1 MASTR
6 SNGTRINRTIE
17 LLEGGQP
24 IYYVGGHTGLAGTFH
39 RRPKGALTGQ
49 HTPVL
54 TYEQG
59 QTDAGHWADY
69 INVGFEHG
77 SFNVAGLD
85 DYLHGMVDAGPTRS
99 GHRTPTIIV
108 EAPVNGTSRAVVE
121 ANAWQCQQ
129 LLARGAHGVILCKA
143 NTPDAVA
150 AFVEACRY
158 PINRL
163 GVGTGLGT
171 GMRGIASEDSAGHVW
186 GVDADTY
193 IEKADPWPLNPDGEL
208 FLGIKIESK
217 AALPYVEEIMQVPGV
232 GFAEVGPGD
241 MALTLGIRTLSDPW
255 PQEMV
260 EIEQRVKEACEAGG
274 VYFHPF
280 TGYAAPADFPA
291 LIDAGALV
299 ITAPDQEIARIGRA
313 HTKRAMPV

>member
-1 MASTR
+1 M
-6 SNGTRINRTIE
+6 RINRSIE
-17 LLEGGQP
+17 LLADGQP

-39 RRPKGALTGQ
+39 RRPKDTLTGS
-49 HTPVL
+49 HSPVL

-59 QTDAGHWADY
+59 GTDAGHWADFL
-69 INVGFEHG
+69 NVGFEHG
-77 SFNVAGLD
+77 AFNLAGLD

-108 EAPVNGTSRAVVE
+108 EAPVNGISRAVVE
-121 ANAWQCQQ
+121 ANAWQFQQ
-129 LLARGAHGVILCKA
+129 ILARGAHGVILCKA
-143 NTPDAVA
+143 NMPEAVA

-163 GVGTGLGT
+163 GVGTGLGA
-171 GMRGIASEDSAGHVW
+171 GQRGFASEDSAGHVW
-186 GVDADTY
+186 GLDTEAY
-193 IEKADPWPLNPDGEL
+193 IAQAEPWPLNPDGEL

-232 GFAEVGPGD
+232 GFAEVGPRD
-241 MALTLGIRTLSDPW
+241 MALTLGYRTLSDPW

-260 EIEQRVKEACEAGG
+260 EIEQRVKEACAAAG

-280 TGYAAPADFPA
+280 TGFSAPADAPA
-291 LIDAGALV
+291 WIDRGTM
-299 ITAPDQEIARIGRA
+299 IFTAPSEELARIGRA
-313 HTKRAMPV
+313 HSKRAMPV